1 MRISD
6 WSSDVCSSDLDGG
19 ALRTA
24 RRGGDACMAQRG
36 DRTSDMTATLDLWP
50 IGNCQVSAL
59 IDRAGRCVW
68 GCVPRVDAD
77 RLFSSLLDDTPP
89 GGEGDT
95 GIRSEGRLGG
105 KGCVSK
111 CRSRWSP
118 YH

>member
-6 WSSDVCSSDLDGG
+6 WSSDVCSSDLRVRGGAGAGRRGCAGWPIPADGG

-59 IDRAGRCVW
+59 IDRAGRFVW
-68 GCVPRVDAD
+68 GCVPRVDGD
-77 RLFSSLLDDTPP
+77 PLFSSLLDDNPP
-89 GGEGDT
+89 GGEGE
-95 GIRSEGRLGG
+95 IGRAP
-105 KGCVSK
+105 V
-111 CRSRWSP
+111 
-118 YH
+118 